1 MQTQRV
7 LVLARLVVGVAG
19 AADLRIGIIRC
30 DPHTSSCSRSSGT
43 NPPPNATGLGGNVV
57 AAFRGGNPDIPDN
70 ANRLDEYS
78 KHLQEKYG
86 VKFYDPLE
94 ELG

>member
-1 MQTQRV
+1 M
-7 LVLARLVVGVAG
+7 
-19 AADLRIGIIRC
+19 
-30 DPHTSSCSRSSGT
+30 
-43 NPPPNATGLGGNVV
+43 